1 MKTIYLREIRHIVA
15 NHSLSNK
22 STGYCFKSKSIIF
35 KVIRDLLKQKLVE
48 STNIEGQFLYVRP
61 SEKLLQVFGK
71 VKMENKAPIIPV
83 LNTTFIWNKRT
94 QDSSF
99 NAPAIFAA

>member
-22 STGYCFKSKSIIF
+22 STAYCFKSKSIIF

-61 SEKLLQVFGK
+61 SEKLLKVFGTLGTEK
-71 VKMENKAPIIPV
+71 KNSAIPV
-83 LNTTFIWNKRT
+83 IQTNWTWNRSP
-94 QDSSF
+94 QNSGFQS
-99 NAPAIFAA
+99 PAVIAA

>member
-35 KVIRDLLKQKLVE
+35 KIIRDLIKHKLIE
-48 STNIEGQFLYVRP
+48 PNNIEGQFLFVRP
-61 SEKLLQVFGK
+61 SEELLKVFGT
-71 VKMENKAPIIPV
+71 VKMENKAPTIPV
-83 LNTTFIWNKRT
+83 LNTKYLWNKRT
-94 QDSSF
+94 HDSSF
-99 NAPAIFAA
+99 NAPAIIAS